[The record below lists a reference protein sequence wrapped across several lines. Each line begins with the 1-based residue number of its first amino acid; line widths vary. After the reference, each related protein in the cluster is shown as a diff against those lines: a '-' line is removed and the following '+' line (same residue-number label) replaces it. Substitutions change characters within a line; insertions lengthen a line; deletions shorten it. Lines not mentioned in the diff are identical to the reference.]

1 MPAGR
6 SGSLHVSVQPAGK
19 RSGDREDGGRVQKEG
34 EPQERQERDDGGSRG
49 GEGRGEGDRGRKGGG
64 RLRDEEGRMLKKEGV
79 QASHA

>member
-1 MPAGR
+1 M
-6 SGSLHVSVQPAGK
+6 SVQPAGE
-19 RSGDREDGGRVQKEG
+19 RGGDREDGGRVQREG
-34 EPQERQERDDGGSRG
+34 EPRERRERDDGGSRG